1 MLAGWLRVIVLI
13 VFFYLIWW
21 IVSSVIE
28 GATGKSKVSKPK
40 GVSLVQDPVC
50 GMFVVRSRAV
60 TIKREGTVKYFCSD
74 QCRRKYLGQQV

>member
-1 MLAGWLRVIVLI
+1 MWTAWLRVILPVI
-13 VFFYLIWW
+13 AFYLIWRF
-21 IVSSVIE
+21 VSGVIE

-60 TIKREGTVKYFCSD
+60 TIKRDGIVKYFCSD
-74 QCRRKYLGQQV
+74 QCRRKYLDQ

>member
-1 MLAGWLRVIVLI
+1 MLTGWLRVILPI
-13 VFFYLIWW
+13 IAFYLIWRF
-21 IVSSVIE
+21 VSGVIE
-28 GATGKSKVSKPK
+28 GATGRSKVAKPK

-74 QCRRKYLGQQV
+74 QCRRKYLGQ

>member
-1 MLAGWLRVIVLI
+1 MWTAWLRVILPVI
-13 VFFYLIWW
+13 AFYLIWRF
-21 IVSSVIE
+21 VSGVIE

-60 TIKREGTVKYFCSD
+60 TIKRDGIVKYFCSD
-74 QCRRKYLGQQV
+74 QCRRKYFGQ